1 MKKIFTLLLCAA
13 GMTFAANAYDQ
24 TSVDQC
30 IDALLAQ
37 DNNTRT
43 LTEPSLDANQDGIL
57 SIADVTCM
65 INEMIKAKVNAPKQ
79 EIDIQGIINQ
89 ALKTETGE
97 PNIYDVT
104 DAVEKKTNDK

>member
-1 MKKIFTLLLCAA
+1 MKKIFTLLLCVA

-24 TSVDQC
+24 TNVDQC
-30 IDALLAQ
+30 INALLAQ

-43 LTEPSLDANQDGIL
+43 LTEPNLDANQDGIL

-65 INEMIKAKVNAPKQ
+65 INNMLEAKMNAPKQ

-97 PNIYDVT
+97 PNIYNVT
-104 DAVEKKTNDK
+104 DAVEKKINDK